1 MIIINL
7 FVEFYDVLVLNLV
20 NQFGIEVVMIER
32 LDSELIRLLFQRFD
46 GQDNVDVSDIVESEI
61 FVDDNVSFRFQV
73 DVLWCQKLMI

>member
-73 DVLWCQKLMI
+73 DVLWYQKLMI

>member
-61 FVDDNVSFRFQV
+61 FVDDNVLFRFQV
-73 DVLWCQKLMI
+73 DVLWRQKLMI

>member
-1 MIIINL
+1 MIILNL

-61 FVDDNVSFRFQV
+61 FVDDNVLFRFQV
-73 DVLWCQKLMI
+73 DVLWRQKLMI

>member
-1 MIIINL
+1 MIIIDL

-61 FVDDNVSFRFQV
+61 FVDDNVLFRFQV
-73 DVLWCQKLMI
+73 DVLWR

>member
-1 MIIINL
+1 MIILNL

-73 DVLWCQKLMI
+73 DFLWCQKLMI

>member
-7 FVEFYDVLVLNLV
+7 FVEFYDVLVLILV

-61 FVDDNVSFRFQV
+61 FVDDNVLFRFQV
-73 DVLWCQKLMI
+73 DVLWR

>member
-61 FVDDNVSFRFQV
+61 FVDDNVLFRFQV

>member
-73 DVLWCQKLMI
+73 DVLWRQKLMI

>member
-1 MIIINL
+1 MIILNL
-7 FVEFYDVLVLNLV
+7 FKEFYDVLVLNLV

-61 FVDDNVSFRFQV
+61 FVDDNVLFRFQV
-73 DVLWCQKLMI
+73 DVLWYQKLMI

>member
-7 FVEFYDVLVLNLV
+7 FVEFYDVLVLILV

-61 FVDDNVSFRFQV
+61 FVDDNVLFRFQV
-73 DVLWCQKLMI
+73 DVLWRQKLMI